1 MMEQLFLFSGLGRG
15 EGVDWGTLAVA
26 ALAASA
32 AANAA
37 AGPLLCALLG

>member
-1 MMEQLFLFSGLGRG
+1 MMEQLFLSSGLGRG

-32 AANAA
+32 ANAA